1 MMSDLNITT
10 VIAQMPNVQG
20 QAAAQLAH
28 PEVQQVFAAQ
38 LAQQALK
45 QQSEQVQKIEPQ
57 EASQAVQDE
66 DEQERSARNRHHP
79 GERKRREGEAEE
91 ETEPAS
97 SSPWLGHLLNM
108 KV

>member
-38 LAQQALK
+38 MAQQALK

-66 DEQERSARNRHHP
+66 DEQQRSARNRHQHP
-79 GERKRREGEAEE
+79 GERKHREDAPE